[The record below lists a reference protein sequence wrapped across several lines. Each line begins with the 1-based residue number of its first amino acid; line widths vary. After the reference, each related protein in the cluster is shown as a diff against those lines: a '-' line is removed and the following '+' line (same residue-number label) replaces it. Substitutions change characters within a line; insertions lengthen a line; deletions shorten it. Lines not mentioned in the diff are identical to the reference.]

1 MTSTRSNRRPPLAPL
16 NPSTLKPQVPT
27 TPTFVDEYCLSPDSP
42 PDDCPRSVLVPL
54 YRTPLTHHR
63 VLTLRRPTQC
73 RREQDDIEE
82 IVCFLNRISWCVAR
96 VYQAIWVVAASVFH
110 GTMATV
116 QWLAVVAFVVEV
128 IVSMGFSSTRSD
140 HGGGF
145 IGPIVDQLT
154 STAIATGHA
163 KADPS
168 PHTRT
173 SEAVVLNF
181 LSDQIGHAH
190 DLLTV
195 VGGLGDDAFF
205 EYHQTNVR
213 HFLSRARSDTLS
225 GGSKTA
231 VNLTVD
237 FRGLDST
244 LIQSLSPHGFI
255 GRMISHALDEVTH
268 HSKRTQTA
276 FLIRRST
283 VRESRLDS
291 VLLLTASNLL
301 LEFSSILSQTEGI
314 ILDVE
319 AIHRQLSHNLPE
331 GLASL
336 QSHKTAT
343 SRRSIWAV
351 FAGQRVDPRT
361 VEEESVQAFMTGLKT
376 VIANLRQLKAYLEWI
391 TNQLVGLSSFPSS
404 WSLRSF
410 GTAESTIPLAKRLD
424 RDLAYRPILFICA
437 SGVVGSRKQSLEE
450 IEQLLPLSRLQRLP
464 CCSYTD
470 GI

>member
-16 NPSTLKPQVPT
+16 NPSTLKPQVLT
-27 TPTFVDEYCLSPDSP
+27 KPTFVDECCLSPDSP
-42 PDDCPRSVLVPL
+42 PDDCPRSVLVPI

-73 RREQDDIEE
+73 RGEQDDIEE

-96 VYQAIWVVAASVFH
+96 VYQAIWVVAASIFH
-110 GTMATV
+110 GTIATV

-128 IVSMGFSSTRSD
+128 IMSMSFSSTRSD

-145 IGPIVDQLT
+145 IGPIVEQLT

-173 SEAVVLNF
+173 SEAAVLNF

-190 DLLTV
+190 NLLTV

-205 EYHQTNVR
+205 GYHQTNVQR
-213 HFLSRARSDTLS
+213 FLSRTRSDSIS
-225 GGSKTA
+225 GSSKTT

-255 GRMISHALDEVTH
+255 GRTISHALDEVTY

-291 VLLLTASNLL
+291 VFLLTASNLL
-301 LEFSSILSQTEGI
+301 LEFSSILSQTESI
-314 ILDVE
+314 IPDVE

-336 QSHKTAT
+336 QSHKAAT

-351 FAGQRVDPRT
+351 FTGQRVDSRA
-361 VEEESVQAFMTGLKT
+361 VKEESVQAFMAGLET

-391 TNQLVGLSSFPSS
+391 TNQLQSQRSLLPSDSIVTSHTEQSCSSALRELLDRANRASRKLSSCCRCPDSKDFPAAPTQME
-404 WSLRSF
+404 F
-410 GTAESTIPLAKRLD
+410 NIP
-424 RDLAYRPILFICA
+424 
-437 SGVVGSRKQSLEE
+437 GSRT
-450 IEQLLPLSRLQRLP
+450 LQ
-464 CCSYTD
+464 TA
-470 GI
+470 I